1 MAKSMR
7 SKSKRRFRAIKRQ
20 NVFAPVEEA
29 RLRRLA
35 AKQAEATRVSDNKN
49 NKNSMDYEAQTT
61 TVEEDTQAVVMDVDA
76 PKISTSTPKNGRYKG
91 KKKGKKRG
99 MGKTKRKI
107 LNALVHFRR

>member
-49 NKNSMDYEAQTT
+49 NKNNMDYEAQTT
-61 TVEEDTQAVVMDVDA
+61 TVEEDTQGSSLYMALGLIDTEFLDVEN
-76 PKISTSTPKNGRYKG
+76 I
-91 KKKGKKRG
+91 
-99 MGKTKRKI
+99 MGWLDI
-107 LNALVHFRR
+107 LNELLSA